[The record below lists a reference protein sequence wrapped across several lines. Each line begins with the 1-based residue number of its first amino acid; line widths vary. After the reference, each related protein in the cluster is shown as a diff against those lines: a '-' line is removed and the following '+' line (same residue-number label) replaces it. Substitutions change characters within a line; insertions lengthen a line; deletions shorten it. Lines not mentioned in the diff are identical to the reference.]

1 MKKVFSKR
9 NIVIFIII
17 VLWLFLMFLPGY
29 SKREEL
35 SAKNERLQ
43 RRIKELEKDN
53 RRLIEEE
60 ERLRTDP
67 SYAEKIA
74 RDDMGMA
81 RKGEIIIKEV
91 PLSSEGR

>member
-29 SKREEL
+29 SKRQEL

-43 RRIKELEKDN
+43 RRIKELEEDN
-53 RRLIEEE
+53 RRLIDEE

-67 SYAEKIA
+67 GYVEKIA

-91 PLSSEGR
+91 PLPPEGR